1 MIVKVCGMRD
11 PHQMQALEDMGVD
24 LMGMIFFPKSPRYVD
39 GEDVCSGCLPKK
51 IAKVGVF
58 VKADLATVVETV
70 KKYNLSYVQL
80 HGGEDV
86 DFANLVKKH
95 TGAGIIK
102 AVSVSGVDDVK
113 NLSAE
118 WESVADYMLFD
129 YKCVGYGGSGQ
140 QFDWAVLDEYTLNI
154 PFLLSGGVGAD
165 DAEAVKNIRHPKFA
179 GVDVNSKFEISP
191 ANKDIEKVKT
201 FLSVIRE

>member
-1 MIVKVCGMRD
+1 MRD
-11 PHQMQALEDMGVD
+11 PHQMQALENMGVD

-165 DAEAVKNIRHPKFA
+165 DADAVKNIRHPKFA